1 MAGNYLYTYIKVK
14 LKRDELN
21 PEEMK
26 RDQVKSDELKND
38 HNRNGDL
45 ITHREYTS
53 G

>member
-1 MAGNYLYTYIKVK
+1 MEGNLYTYIKVE
-14 LKRDELN
+14 LKHDELN

-45 ITHREYTS
+45 ITHREYMS